1 MSRGAVIALGGGRYD
16 DGEVMP
22 IFERIVSE
30 SGKEHPHVVFL
41 PTAGHDDTQGDEP
54 ILESFEKLGCTVE
67 TLKLTDSSNSR
78 KHIYDTLVNT
88 DIVYAGGG
96 NLEFMMNTFR
106 ATGADEALR
115 EAHRRGKVLSG
126 LSSGAM
132 CWFDMGYDDCGEN
145 GSFVFIDCIGLLPY
159 CYCPHFIS
167 ESWRSFETAVRG
179 CRVSGIG
186 VEDGAALIFKDGK
199 YSTMHGNDGGSV
211 FFFDKERDFAK
222 SDITGNASELD

>member
-1 MSRGAVIALGGGRYD
+1 MGTIIALGGGRYD

-22 IFERIVSE
+22 IFERIVRE

-41 PTAGHDDTQGDEP
+41 PTAGHDDTEGDEP
-54 ILESFEKLGCTVE
+54 IWESFEKLGCTVE
-67 TLKLTDSSNSR
+67 TLKLTDPENTD
-78 KHIYDTLVNT
+78 KHIYDTLVSS

-96 NLEFMMNTFR
+96 NLEFMMNTFK

-115 EAHRRGKVLSG
+115 EAYKRGKVLSG

-145 GSFVFIDCIGLLPY
+145 GDFMFVDCIGLLPY

-167 ESWRSFETAVRG
+167 ERWQSFGTAVK
-179 CRVSGIG
+179 
-186 VEDGAALIFKDGK
+186 AAA
-199 YSTMHGNDGGSV
+199 TP
-211 FFFDKERDFAK
+211 A
-222 SDITGNASELD
+222 